1 MIGEVRVRVAAGLL
15 FAVLTTLGGAQAA
28 SAATTASAVTEVRYA
43 CDAHQ
48 MLTVQRS
55 RTAAS
60 VQFVGRSYDL
70 QRRHSSIGEKY
81 LSPTA
86 ALIIDGASAVFVAED
101 RLQLGQ
107 CFEAGRTAS
116 AR

>member
-1 MIGEVRVRVAAGLL
+1 MIGDTRVRVAAGLL
-15 FAVLTTLGGAQAA
+15 FAVLATLGSAQAA
-28 SAATTASAVTEVRYA
+28 PAATSASTVSVRYA

-48 MLTVQRS
+48 MLTMQRS

-70 QRRHSSIGEKY
+70 QRKRSSIGEKY
-81 LSPTA
+81 VSPTA
-86 ALIIDGASAVFVAED
+86 ALIIDGVSAVFVAED

-107 CFEAGRTAS
+107 CF
-116 AR
+116 